1 MTDGERDGD
10 GPDARPGSAR
20 VGRVHLAL
28 FALVYALQ
36 GVVFAYVINFN
47 QLYMKAA
54 GLVETTINDVQTF
67 AIILPFAL
75 KFLFGPISD
84 RFNPLGLGHRRPF
97 IMLGIGM
104 QGLGLI
110 GLALIDPGRHV
121 GGFATVAL
129 ITVLGLALYDTC
141 CDGLIVDVTPEA
153 DRPRVQS
160 IVMVA
165 RFVAATVLTFAF
177 GHFLAETGIGPG
189 KSGWILYTCAA
200 LGLPPL
206 ALTLLLRERREGH
219 PADRFDWRA
228 LKVLVHPRALAL
240 IAFGLLYA
248 LPGWGVEINLPLFYA
263 SNGFDESDVGICGAA
278 RLSGRAVGAIL
289 LPLATPILGRKG
301 TILVGVVALIGSTM
315 AHAILRPGDVPG
327 AAGLGFLFG
336 LANGWNDVLFAT
348 LAMGA
353 ADPRLAAST
362 FALFMAVTNLN
373 ILGGS
378 LFGRGLVALG
388 GSYPPLFLL
397 AGLMMVPALLLVG
410 PLALLAPRASD
421 AKDRPDEFLA

>member
-1 MTDGERDGD
+1 MTEGLGD
-10 GPDARPGSAR
+10 GPTTRLGMPR
-20 VGRVHLAL
+20 VGRVHLIL
-28 FALVYALQ
+28 FALVYGLQ

-47 QLYMKAA
+47 QLYMKAS
-54 GLVETTINDVQTF
+54 GLEETTINDVQTF

-97 IMLGIGM
+97 IGFGILM
-104 QGLGLI
+104 QSLGLI
-110 GLALIDPGRHV
+110 GLALINPGQHV
-121 GGFATVAL
+121 GGFAAVAL
-129 ITVLGLALYDTC
+129 ITVLGLAIYDTC

-165 RFVAATVLTFAF
+165 RFVAATIMTFAF
-177 GHFLAETGIGPG
+177 GHFLSETGIGPG

-206 ALTLLLRERREGH
+206 ALTLVIRERREGH
-219 PADRFDWRA
+219 PGDQFDWHA
-228 LKVLVHPRALAL
+228 LKVLIRPKGLAL

-263 SNGFDESDVGICGAA
+263 SSGFDESDVGLCGAA

-301 TILVGVVALIGSTM
+301 TILLGVVGLIGSTM
-315 AHAILRPGDVPG
+315 AHAVISVGDVAT

-336 LANGWNDVLFAT
+336 VANGWNDVLFAT

-378 LFGRGLVALG
+378 LFGRGLVALD

-397 AGLMMVPALLLVG
+397 AGLMMLPALLLVG
-410 PLALLAPRASD
+410 PLARLAPRASD